1 MSNDIINI
9 KCSGNLILNGSETP
23 LTSTPKHLQTE
34 TTVRVLLLEMI
45 GDCEFKRG
53 LDVSFNLHVFR
64 DNKQTNKFIKQTIY
78 LNITNKKLKNLTP
91 CPRTSLMLSACVY

>member
-45 GDCEFKRG
+45 GDCEFKREQ
-53 LDVSFNLHVFR
+53 DVSFNLFR
-64 DNKQTNKFIKQTIY
+64 HNKQTNKFIKQTIY
-78 LNITNKKLKNLTP
+78 LNITNKQTKN
-91 CPRTSLMLSACVY
+91 

>member
-1 MSNDIINI
+1 MFG
-9 KCSGNLILNGSETP
+9 KLNLEWKRTP

-53 LDVSFNLHVFR
+53 QDVSFNLHVFR
-64 DNKQTNKFIKQTIY
+64 HNKQTNKFIKQTIY
-78 LNITNKKLKNLTP
+78 LNITNKQTKN
-91 CPRTSLMLSACVY
+91 